1 MNKDVRS
8 AEKFGRKSGRRRG
21 RKRRTV
27 VVNRLGNRKARRR
40 TATRCFRERLCAEL
54 ELSRKAESSIVELL
68 RRRNVGAFCRGCAET
83 KDHSWAQLPLIR

>member
-21 RKRRTV
+21 RKMNV
-27 VVNRLGNRKARRR
+27 VVNRLGKRKARRR
-40 TATRCFRERLCAEL
+40 RGSRCFRERLCAEL